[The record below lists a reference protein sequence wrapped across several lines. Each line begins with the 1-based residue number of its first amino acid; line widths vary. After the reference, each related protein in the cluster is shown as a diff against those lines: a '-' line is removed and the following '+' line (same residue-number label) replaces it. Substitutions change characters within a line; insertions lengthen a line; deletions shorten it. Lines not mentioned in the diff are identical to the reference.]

1 MTNGAVRAMDTV
13 TDLLAKPD
21 GSPGM

>member
-1 MTNGAVRAMDTV
+1 MSNAAVRAMDTV
-13 TDLLAKPD
+13 TDFLVKPD